1 MRCAGAPAAVNIMQL
16 ALQKGDDGSYPK
28 LSYDKII
35 TNFKIEELV
44 SRWIP
49 VSSLSFCLVDLG
61 QWRRRSLC
69 MALSYGLRGRP
80 HLRFRGAD

>member
-1 MRCAGAPAAVNIMQL
+1 MQL
-16 ALQKGDDGSYPK
+16 ALRKGDDGSYPK
-28 LSYDKII
+28 LSYDEII

-44 SRWIP
+44 SCTY
-49 VSSLSFCLVDLG
+49 VDGFLFLTLSYYLVDSS

-80 HLRFRGAD
+80 YLRFRGAD